1 MSAGDA
7 RAIARN
13 RAVYVIS
20 VAAELGGV
28 HPQTLR
34 IYERKGL
41 LDPARTV
48 GGSRRYSEHDIAVL
62 RRIQDL
68 TNAGLNLEGV
78 RRVMQLEA
86 EVHRL
91 REELDRS
98 RQEARDAI
106 ARTHR
111 QYRRDLVPLS
121 QAPVPVNPSRPRRST
136 RRVVTDGFDDA
147 GGRQGTGYGTGPG
160 TVGGSGTGS
169 GPGGQ
174 QPGGQQYRGGRR

>member
-1 MSAGDA
+1 VIDRPDN
-7 RAIARN
+7 RAT

-20 VAAELGGV
+20 VAAELAGV

-48 GGSRRYSEHDIAVL
+48 GGSRRYSERDIALL

-78 RRVMQLEA
+78 RRVMQLETEIASLQA
-86 EVHRL
+86 ELEQTR
-91 REELDRS
+91 
-98 RQEARDAI
+98 RQAAEDV

-111 QYRRDLVPLS
+111 QYRRELVPVKNS
-121 QAPVPVNPSRPRRST
+121 PDRWQARPR
-136 RRVVTDGFDDA
+136 
-147 GGRQGTGYGTGPG
+147 Q
-160 TVGGSGTGS
+160 
-169 GPGGQ
+169 
-174 QPGGQQYRGGRR
+174 